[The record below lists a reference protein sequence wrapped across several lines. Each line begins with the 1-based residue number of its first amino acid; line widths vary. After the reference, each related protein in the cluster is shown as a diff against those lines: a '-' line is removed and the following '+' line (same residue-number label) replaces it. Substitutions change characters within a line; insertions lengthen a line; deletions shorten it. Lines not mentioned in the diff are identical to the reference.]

1 MVWSLDMKPLTI
13 ADAQTMIL
21 ALQDEIRRS
30 DESCYDHR
38 LHGVLLVAHG
48 LTCPQAADLLGD
60 APRSVEYWVNRFET
74 NGFAGLTEQPKSGRP
89 GRLRPEHLE
98 KIQAALRQSPS
109 EVGLTGANLWD
120 GKTLAAFVRQQL
132 GVTLGVRQCQR
143 LFRHLNFRLRKP
155 RPVVASAD
163 PEQQAAYK
171 KTPQTG
177 KRRDD

>member
-1 MVWSLDMKPLTI
+1 MVGLRDMKPLTI
-13 ADAQTMIL
+13 ADAETMIL

-48 LTCPQAADLLGD
+48 LTCPQAAHLLGD
-60 APRSVEYWVNRFET
+60 APRSVEYWVNRFEAK
-74 NGFAGLTEQPKSGRP
+74 GFSGLAEQPKSGRP
-89 GRLRPEHLE
+89 GRLSPEQMK
-98 KIQAALRQSPS
+98 KIDAALRQNPG

-132 GVTLGVRQCQR
+132 GITLGVRQCQR
-143 LFRHLNFRLRKP
+143 LFRQLNFRLRKP

-163 PEQQAAYK
+163 PHQQAAYK
-171 KTPQTG
+171 KTPQAG
-177 KRRDD
+177 QRRDG

>member
-1 MVWSLDMKPLTI
+1 MKPLTI

-60 APRSVEYWVNRFET
+60 SSRSVEYWVRRFET
-74 NGFAGLTEQPKSGRP
+74 NGFAGLTDQPKSGRP
-89 GRLRPEHLE
+89 GRLSPAQME
-98 KIQAALRQSPS
+98 KIDNALRQSPS
-109 EVGLTGANLWD
+109 QAGLTGSHLWD
-120 GKTLAAFVRQQL
+120 GKTLATFVRRQL

-143 LFRHLNFRLRKP
+143 LFRQLNFRLRKP

-163 PEQQAAYK
+163 PAQQAAYK
-171 KTPQTG
+171 KTPRPGQG
-177 KRRDD
+177 RGG

>member
-1 MVWSLDMKPLTI
+1 MKPLTI

-48 LTCPQAADLLGD
+48 LTCPEAAELLGD
-60 APRSVEYWVNRFET
+60 APRSVEYWVNRFESK
-74 NGFAGLTEQPKSGRP
+74 GFAGLTQQPKSGRP
-89 GRLRPEHLE
+89 GRLSPAHLE
-98 KIQAALRQSPS
+98 KIQVALRRSPS
-109 EVGLTGANLWD
+109 EVGLGGANLWD

-132 GVTLGVRQCQR
+132 AVALSVRQCQR
-143 LFRHLNFRLRKP
+143 LFRQLNFRLRKP

-171 KTPQTG
+171 KTPPAG
-177 KRRDD
+177 KRRGG